1 MEKRPTPSAAAATTA
16 DARTDAAEDVLA
28 TLLELLR
35 NANREVQNGP
45 ELNPKTIEAVNSFR
59 AIANDLAT
67 TRPFAEP
74 LPPFPLKAAGRQS
87 KSA

>member
-1 MEKRPTPSAAAATTA
+1 MQKRPNPRAEADTA
-16 DARTDAAEDVLA
+16 DAPTGTAEDVLA

-35 NANREVQNGP
+35 NANREVQNEP
-45 ELNPKTIEAVNSFR
+45 ELKLKTIEAINTFR

-67 TRPFAEP
+67 TRPFADP
-74 LPPFPLKAAGRQS
+74 LPPFPAAVAGRHS